1 MNAPQTDYRNDS
13 PDITKDKGTVRRA
26 VGYVRVS
33 TDMQAKDGLSLD
45 AQTAAIEQYCKAH
58 GFKLIRICQD
68 VISGAKDQRPGLQE
82 ALGSLQRS
90 ADILVV
96 LKFDRLSRSI
106 RHFCDLYETYFRS
119 GEKELVAIR
128 ESIRMDSSLGRAL
141 VSILLVFAQMEREAT
156 GERMRET
163 VQYIHAQGYFFGK
176 VPYGKRAVQA
186 PDNPR
191 YRILVEEPEEQ
202 AVLARLKQWAKEGLG
217 ISEMAAKLNADGVRP
232 PQGEKW
238 TKSVIYNLKLRLSW
252 IQPRPHNQ
260 RWHSDAELKERMLDL
275 RGHGHTY
282 QQIASILNEQGYI
295 PLKSAKFTERGIVGL
310 MGACDETKQLTPRR
324 YVEVLL
330 EKMERAHRKSDP
342 EAPFARPGLPKL
354 AKLLTEAGYLTP
366 KGHNHWWPAQVQQ
379 LLDGRL
385 DRYYQRSGSTR

>member
-13 PDITKDKGTVRRA
+13 PDITKDKGTVRRV

-45 AQTAAIEQYCKAH
+45 AQTEAIEQYCKAH
-58 GFKLIRICQD
+58 GFRLIRICQD
-68 VISGAKDQRPGLQE
+68 VISGAKDQRPGLRE
-82 ALGSLQRS
+82 ALDALQRS

-106 RHFCDLYETYFRS
+106 RQFCDLYETYFKS

-128 ESIRMDSSLGRAL
+128 ESMRLDSSLGRAL

-156 GERMRET
+156 GERTREA
-163 VQYIHAQGYFFGK
+163 VRHIHKQGYFFGK
-176 VPYGKRAVQA
+176 VPYGKRAVPA

-202 AVLARLKQWAKEGLG
+202 AVLARLKQWAQEGIG
-217 ISEMAAKLNADGVRP
+217 ISEMAANLNADGVRP

-252 IQPRPHNQ
+252 QMPRPHNQ
-260 RWHSDAELKERMLDL
+260 RWHTDADLKERMIEL

-282 QQIASILNEQGYI
+282 EQVAAILNEQGYI
-295 PLKSAKFTERGIVGL
+295 PLKGTKFTMHGIVAL
-310 MGACDETKQLTPRR
+310 MRNCDETKQLAPKR
-324 YVEVLL
+324 YIEVLL
-330 EKMERAHRKSDP
+330 EKMERAHHKTEP
-342 EAPFARPGLPKL
+342 EAPFSRPGFPKL

-366 KGHNHWWPAQVQQ
+366 KGHTHWWPAQVQQ
-379 LLDGRL
+379 LLDGRF
-385 DRYYQRSGSTR
+385 DQHYRR

>member
-1 MNAPQTDYRNDS
+1 MNAPAEDHRNDHT
-13 PDITKDKGTVRRA
+13 DITKDNGIVRRA

-58 GFKLIRICQD
+58 GFRLIRICQD

-82 ALGSLQRS
+82 ALGALQRS

-128 ESIRMDSSLGRAL
+128 ESIRLDSSLGRAL

-156 GERMRET
+156 GERIRET
-163 VQYIHAQGYFFGK
+163 VQHIHAQGYFFGK
-176 VPYGKRAVQA
+176 VPFGKRAVPA

-202 AVLARLKQWAKEGLG
+202 AVLARLKQWAQEGIG
-217 ISEMAAKLNADGVRP
+217 ISEMAVKLNADGVRP

-252 IQPRPHNQ
+252 QKPRPHNK
-260 RWHSDAELKERMLDL
+260 RWHTDAELKERMLDL

-295 PLKSAKFTERGIVGL
+295 PLKSKKFTESGIVGL
-310 MGACDETKQLTPRR
+310 MWNCDETKQLTPRR
-324 YVEVLL
+324 YIEVLL
-330 EKMERAHRKSDP
+330 EKMERAHTKTNQ
-342 EAPFARPGLPKL
+342 EEPFARPGFPKL
-354 AKLLTEAGYLTP
+354 AKLLKEAGYLTP
-366 KGHNHWWPAQVQQ
+366 KGHDHWWPAQVQQ
-379 LLDGRL
+379 LLEGRF
-385 DRYYQRSGSTR
+385 DKHYRRPNKAE

>member
-1 MNAPQTDYRNDS
+1 MNPANRTHQTDS
-13 PDITKDKGTVRRA
+13 HDITKDKEKVRRA

-33 TDMQAKDGLSLD
+33 TDMQAVDGLSLD

-58 GFKLIRICQD
+58 GFKLVRICKD
-68 VISGAKDQRPGLQE
+68 VISGAKAQRPGLQE
-82 ALGSLQRS
+82 ALDNLQHN
-90 ADILVV
+90 ADILIV

-106 RHFCDLYETYFRS
+106 KHFCELYERYFKS
-119 GEKELVAIR
+119 GENELVAIR
-128 ESIRMDSSLGRAL
+128 ESIRLDSSLGRAL
-141 VSILLVFAQMEREAT
+141 VSILLVLAQMEREAT
-156 GERMRET
+156 GERTREA
-163 VQYIHAQGYFFGK
+163 VRHIHKQGYFFGK
-176 VPYGKRAVQA
+176 VAYGKRAVPA

-191 YRILVEEPEEQ
+191 YRVLVEDSEEQ

-217 ISEMAAKLNADGVRP
+217 ISEMAAKLNADGVSP
-232 PQGEKW
+232 PQGERW

-252 IQPRPHNQ
+252 IPPRPHNQ

-295 PLKSAKFTERGIVGL
+295 PLKSAKFTEHGIVSL
-310 MGACDETKQLTPRR
+310 LRSCDETKQLTPRR
-324 YVEVLL
+324 YIEVLL
-330 EKMERAHRKSDP
+330 EKMERAHLKNDP
-342 EAPFARPGLPKL
+342 EAPFSRPGLPKL

-385 DRYYQRSGSTR
+385 DRHYQRSSSTM

>member
-1 MNAPQTDYRNDS
+1 MNAPQTDHRNDS

-58 GFKLIRICQD
+58 GFRLVRICQD

-82 ALGSLQRS
+82 ALGALQRS

-106 RHFCDLYETYFRS
+106 RQFCDLYETYFKS

-128 ESIRMDSSLGRAL
+128 ESIRLDSSLGRAL

-156 GERMRET
+156 GERTREA
-163 VQYIHAQGYFFGK
+163 VRHIHKQGYFFGK
-176 VPYGKRAVQA
+176 VPYGKRAVPA

-202 AVLARLKQWAKEGLG
+202 AVLARLKQWAQEALG
-217 ISEMAAKLNADGVRP
+217 ISEMAVKLNADGVRP

-252 IQPRPHNQ
+252 QKPRPHNQ
-260 RWHSDAELKERMLDL
+260 RWHTDADLKERMIEL

-282 QQIASILNEQGYI
+282 EQVATILNEQGYI
-295 PLKSAKFTERGIVGL
+295 PLKGTKFTMHGIVAL
-310 MGACDETKQLTPRR
+310 MRNCDETKQLTPRR
-324 YVEVLL
+324 YIEVLL
-330 EKMERAHRKSDP
+330 EKMERAHHKTEA
-342 EAPFARPGLPKL
+342 EAPFSRPGFPKL

-379 LLDGRL
+379 LLDGRF
-385 DRYYQRSGSTR
+385 DQHYRR

>member
-58 GFKLIRICQD
+58 GFRLVRTCQD

-82 ALGSLQRS
+82 ALGALQRS

-156 GERMRET
+156 GERIRET
-163 VQYIHAQGYFFGK
+163 VRHIHAQGYFFGK

-217 ISEMAAKLNADGVRP
+217 ISEMAAKLNADGVSP

-310 MGACDETKQLTPRR
+310 MWACDETKQLTPRR

-330 EKMERAHRKSDP
+330 EKMERAHRKNDP
-342 EAPFARPGLPKL
+342 EEPFARPGLPKL

-379 LLDGRL
+379 LLGGRL

>member
-1 MNAPQTDYRNDS
+1 MNAPQTDHRNDS
-13 PDITKDKGTVRRA
+13 PDITNDKGTVRRA

-58 GFKLIRICQD
+58 GFRLVRICQD

-82 ALGSLQRS
+82 ALGALQRS

-106 RHFCDLYETYFRS
+106 RQFCDLYETYFKS

-128 ESIRMDSSLGRAL
+128 ESIRLDSSLGRAL

-156 GERMRET
+156 GERTREA
-163 VQYIHAQGYFFGK
+163 VRHIHKQGYFFGK
-176 VPYGKRAVQA
+176 VPYGKRAVPA

-191 YRILVEEPEEQ
+191 YRILVEEPDEQ
-202 AVLARLKQWAKEGLG
+202 AVLARLKQWAQEEIG
-217 ISEMAAKLNADGVRP
+217 ISEMAVKLNAEGVRP

-252 IQPRPHNQ
+252 QKPRPHNQ
-260 RWHSDAELKERMLDL
+260 RWHTDADLKERMIAL

-282 QQIASILNEQGYI
+282 EQVAAILNEQGYI
-295 PLKSAKFTERGIVGL
+295 PLKGTKFTMHGIVAL
-310 MGACDETKQLTPRR
+310 MRNCDETKQLTPRR
-324 YVEVLL
+324 YIEVLL
-330 EKMERAHRKSDP
+330 EKMERAHHKTEA
-342 EAPFARPGLPKL
+342 EAPFSRPGFPKL

-379 LLDGRL
+379 LLDGRF
-385 DRYYQRSGSTR
+385 DQHYRR